1 MDFLT
6 EFLVPVI
13 IVLVPAS
20 IAGLIGAMWML
31 HGRVTAVEYM
41 FKAMVESQKENTAT
55 LKEIA
60 LSLHTLEVSFASRR
74 ANDSHRR
81 PE

>member
-1 MDFLT
+1 MDFLID
-6 EFLVPVI
+6 FLVPII
-13 IVLVPAS
+13 IVLVPAA
-20 IAGLIGAMWML
+20 ITGLIGAMWMM

-41 FKAMVESQKENTAT
+41 FKAMVESQKENSTT

-60 LSLHTLEVSFASRR
+60 TSLHTLEVSFASRR

-81 PE
+81 SD